1 MTVPSPNYQAS
12 IDFLQQWCKGGPWV
26 LVGIDPNKKGLEA
39 GTFSANDLDGLRAW
53 LEEWGTKKRYNLYFT
68 VNPCVRALKTKPSRE
83 HIASLSWLH
92 VDLDPRPGEDLDA
105 ERARILA
112 LLRDPTPKGLPKPTA
127 LLFSGGGYQAFW
139 RLREPHLLDGTAETY
154 EDAKRWNKQIELLL
168 GGDNCHNVDRIMR
181 LPGSIN
187 RPDPKKRKKG
197 RTEVL
202 AELIEFNS
210 VQHDLKGFTKA
221 PEVQGGSA
229 PGFSGGTV
237 QISGNLARISSVDDL
252 PKGVSD
258 QAKVC
263 IVQGYDPDNAEK
275 FGNSRSEWLFFVC
288 CELVR
293 GGCDDDLI
301 YSVITDPDFGI
312 SASVLDKGSSTERYA
327 IRQIERAREEAIDP
341 MLREFNDKHALIGS
355 IGSKG
360 ICRILSEEWDPVMKR
375 HRIAYQNQSDF
386 MLRYKKRTVDWV
398 TADGKPASK
407 PAALWWLEH
416 TMGRSYDT
424 VTFAPGQDVKGA
436 YNLWKGFAVE
446 ADPTG
451 SCDIY
456 LGHVKRNICGGNEE
470 HYEYLLNWM
479 ARAVQR
485 PGEPGQVAV
494 VMRGD
499 PGVGKGVFAQTFG
512 KLWGRHFLPVTDSKH
527 LVGSFNSHM
536 RDCVV
541 MYADEAFASDDDRA
555 TALLKTL
562 VTEATIITEAKG
574 VDAEPTPNFIHL
586 IMASNSPWVLNVG
599 SHDRRYFVLDVKAEK
614 RQDSGYFDALRR
626 QMDEEGG
633 LEALLAFLLS
643 RDISGFNVRAMPKT
657 DAHSEQAEFSLSVE
671 DEWWYDKLQSGEI
684 LPSQEWSDHVYC
696 ESLLY
701 DFSTFMET
709 NRGGRVSAVALK
721 RLLDRVTV
729 RASEKMQMKPSA
741 PVQVRQRDG
750 ISREV
755 ARPYAYTLPSLERC
769 RELWAGLGKPAK
781 WPDPVKEA
789 TPTQVYPEAGHDD
802 LADNVLG

>member
-1 MTVPSPNYQAS
+1 MTVPTPNYQAS

-26 LVGIDPNKKGLEA
+26 LVAIDPNKKGLE
-39 GTFSANDLDGLRAW
+39 GDTFSGNNLEGLRAW
-53 LEEWGTKKRYNLYFT
+53 LEEWGTKKRYNIYFT

-92 VDLDPRPGEDLDA
+92 VDLDPRAGEDLDA
-105 ERARILA
+105 ERKRIVA
-112 LLRDPTPKGLPKPTA
+112 LLSDPTAKGLPKPTA
-127 LLFSGGGYQAFW
+127 LVFSGGGYQAFW
-139 RLREPHLLDGTAETY
+139 RLREPHLLDGTPEAY
-154 EDAKRWNKQIELLL
+154 EDAKRYNKQIELLL
-168 GGDNCHNVDRIMR
+168 DGDNCHNVDRIMR
-181 LPGSIN
+181 LPGTIN

-197 RTEVL
+197 RVEVL

-210 VQHDLKGFTKA
+210 TQHDLAKFTKA

-229 PGFSGGTV
+229 PGFSAGTV
-237 QISGNLARISSVDDL
+237 KISGNLARISSVDDL
-252 PKGVSD
+252 PKAVSN

-263 IVQGYDPDNAEK
+263 IVQGFDPDNTEK

-341 MLREFNDKHALIGS
+341 MLREFNDRHALIGS
-355 IGSKG
+355 INGK
-360 ICRILSEEWDPVMKR
+360 CRILCEEFDVGLGRDKVV
-375 HRIAYQNQSDF
+375 YQTKSDF
-386 MLRYKKRTVDWV
+386 MLRYAKRTVDWM
-398 TADGKPASK
+398 TNDGKPASK

-416 TMGRSYDT
+416 SMGAYYDS
-424 VTFAPGQDVKGA
+424 VTFAPGRDVKGA

-456 LGHVKRNICGGNEE
+456 LSHVKKNICGGNEE
-470 HYEYLLNWM
+470 HYQYLLNWM

-494 VMRGD
+494 VLRGD

-527 LVGSFNSHM
+527 LVGSFNAHM

-574 VDAEPTPNFIHL
+574 VDAEPTPNYIHL

-599 SHDRRYFVLDVKAEK
+599 AHDRRYFILDVKAEK
-614 RQDSGYFDALRR
+614 RQDSTYFDALRR
-626 QMDEEGG
+626 QMEEEGG
-633 LEALLAFLLS
+633 LQALLAFLLA
-643 RDISGFNVRAMPKT
+643 RDISGFNVRAFPKT
-657 DAHSEQAEFSLSVE
+657 DVHGEQAEFSLTAE
-671 DEWWYDKLQSGEI
+671 EEWWYAKLKEGEI
-684 LPSQEWSDHVYC
+684 LPGQEWGEHVFV
-696 ESLLY
+696 ESLMF
-701 DFSTFMET
+701 DFSNFMKN
-709 NRGGRVSAVALK
+709 NRGGRVSTIALG
-721 RLLDRVTV
+721 RLLERFSAKLIIK
-729 RASEKMQMKPSA
+729 RQLKFKA
-741 PVQVRQRDG
+741 PVLVRQRDG
-750 ISREV
+750 T
-755 ARPYAYTLPSLERC
+755 AHDMDRPQGYLLPPLQRC
-769 RELWAGLGKPAK
+769 REVWAALGKPAK
-781 WPDPVKEA
+781 WPDPTEETEVS
-789 TPTQVYPEAGHDD
+789 QVYPESGPDELD
-802 LADNVLG
+802 RKVLG